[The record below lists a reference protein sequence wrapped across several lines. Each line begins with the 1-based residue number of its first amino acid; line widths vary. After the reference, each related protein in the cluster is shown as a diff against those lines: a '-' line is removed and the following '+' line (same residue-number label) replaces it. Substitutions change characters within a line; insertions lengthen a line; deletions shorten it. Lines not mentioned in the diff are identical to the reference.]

1 VANYND
7 IRAALGGAINV
18 FDPSLALNTYSYVPR
33 SIVPPAAIVQPAPH
47 RTIDYTQVEGRG
59 SFALWRFNIM
69 IVVGQVDEEAAQ
81 TQAGN
86 LITPGSPLIAAIQNI
101 KLNGYAQVL
110 EGGISQMM
118 FDQGLYTYAELTV
131 IVKA

>member
-1 VANYND
+1 MANYND
-7 IRAALGGAINV
+7 IRAALGGAINL
-18 FDPSLALNTYSYVPR
+18 FNPALALNTYSYVPR

-81 TQAGN
+81 TQAGD
-86 LITPGSPLIAAIQNI
+86 LISPGSPLIAAIQNI

-110 EGGISQMM
+110 DGGISQMM

-131 IVKA
+131 VVKA

>member
-1 VANYND
+1 MANYND
-7 IRAALGGAINV
+7 IRAALGNAINV

-59 SFALWRFNIM
+59 SFALWSFNIM
-69 IVVGQVDEEAAQ
+69 IVVGQVDEEVAQ

-86 LITPGSPLIAAIQNI
+86 LITPGSPLITAIQNI

-110 EGGISQMM
+110 QGGISQMM